1 MTDEQHLDIPTAA
14 EMRDRIDA
22 QLARWARRSRW
33 EVELGRK
40 VFVSGI
46 EKHIQQKRREAEL
59 CCYGDARR
67 REQLLEYARVLEEEE
82 LPRLRSAPSA
92 RA

>member
-14 EMRDRIDA
+14 EMRERIDA
-22 QLARWARRSRW
+22 QLARWARRSGW
-33 EVELGRK
+33 EVELGKK

-46 EKHIQQKRREAEL
+46 ERHIQRKRQEAEL
-59 CCYGDARR
+59 CFFGQAGR

-92 RA
+92 RD